1 MTPRKKQIQ
10 AYLSVASMGAVN
22 DLRTKFK
29 ALELSESAAVNV
41 LIERS
46 INLEK
51 EVIDLREE
59 LGTLQDNNQ
68 QEMREGGM

>member
-10 AYLSVASMGAVN
+10 AYLSVASMHMVESQRERFKVANMSESSAVN
-22 DLRTKFK
+22 
-29 ALELSESAAVNV
+29 S
-41 LIERS
+41 LIERL
-46 INLEK
+46 IVLES

-68 QEMREGGM
+68 QEMREGGI